1 MDPSDFSEKLMKLSM
16 DLQGMSQDKQKAFAQ
31 LFYAAKQAL
40 DKGYTQ
46 EEIQIIVVTAL
57 QIGTNPDLKQLFSIL
72 TGQIDVDPNGDY
84 Q

>member
-1 MDPSDFSEKLMKLSM
+1 MDPNDFSEKLMKLSM

-57 QIGTNPDLKQLFSIL
+57 QIG
-72 TGQIDVDPNGDY
+72 QIQTKAAVFYIDRADRY
-84 Q
+84 